1 MVPSCLLLLT
11 YKLHVGHSMFNKYK
25 VKRTR
30 VFLLLFCMWSSV
42 GKLRSV
48 VGVIYKRDATDE
60 YVGFEVILFD
70 SVRQMSLVDLGKRLL
85 EAARKGLDDEVRNL
99 MANGAPFTTDW
110 LGTSPLHLAAQHGHY
125 STADVLLRA
134 GVSRDARTKV
144 DRTPLHMAA
153 AEGHTI
159 IVELLVR
166 SGADINAKDMLKM
179 TALHWAAQHG
189 HHGVV
194 ETLIKHGAD
203 VHALSKF
210 DKTPFDI
217 AVDIQNTEL
226 MLLLQEGMQNQVNM
240 NQGGV
245 VNLADLLNK
254 ASMGESEEAMAAN
267 ALDSNIQ
274 HTAVVNEGGQRV
286 ITIVTDQHG
295 NLQTTG
301 GMSQPFFVTMQHGQ
315 QMLAVPANTV
325 TEEVVAEESQAPP
338 SRKRKLEVA
347 NNHNDTGETELLQRQ
362 LQEAKRKAQE
372 YRQQLMRKEQ
382 EAEEYRIKLEAMAQS
397 QAGTGAN
404 VSPEEVVGGDEDE
417 VAAVSVVEDEG
428 EMVVLQEGGIIM
440 EGDGGRVTLLETGGE
455 PAGASS

>member
-1 MVPSCLLLLT
+1 
-11 YKLHVGHSMFNKYK
+11 
-25 VKRTR
+25 
-30 VFLLLFCMWSSV
+30 
-42 GKLRSV
+42 
-48 VGVIYKRDATDE
+48 
-60 YVGFEVILFD
+60 
-70 SVRQMSLVDLGKRLL
+70 MSLVDLGKRLL
-85 EAARKGLDDEVRNL
+85 EAARKGQDDEVRNL

-153 AEGHTI
+153 AEGHTV

-189 HHGVV
+189 HNNVAD
-194 ETLIKHGAD
+194 TLIKHGAD

-226 MLLLQEGMQNQVNM
+226 MLLLQESMQNQVNM
-240 NQGGV
+240 NQVNMNQVSMNVETSTTTNQPQFIIQGIPAIQGGV

-254 ASMGESEEAMAAN
+254 ANAGDSEEAIAAS

-274 HTAVVNEGGQRV
+274 HAAVVNEGGQRV

-325 TEEVVAEESQAPP
+325 TEEVVTEEPQPPP
-338 SRKRKLEVA
+338 SRKRKLEVT
-347 NNHNDTGETELLQRQ
+347 NNHNDGGETELLQRQ
-362 LQEAKRKAQE
+362 LQEANRKAQE
-372 YRQQLMRKEQ
+372 YRQQLLRKEQ
-382 EAEEYRIKLEAMAQS
+382 EAEEYRIKLEAMSQS
-397 QAGTGAN
+397 QANSTNAN
-404 VSPEEVVGGDEDE
+404 NTSMAAANAASPEEVVGGEEDE
-417 VAAVSVVEDEG
+417 EEAAAGMVEEET

-440 EGDGGRVTLLETGGE
+440 EGEEGQVTLVETGGE
-455 PAGASS
+455 TTEVSS

>member
-1 MVPSCLLLLT
+1 
-11 YKLHVGHSMFNKYK
+11 
-25 VKRTR
+25 
-30 VFLLLFCMWSSV
+30 
-42 GKLRSV
+42 
-48 VGVIYKRDATDE
+48 
-60 YVGFEVILFD
+60 
-70 SVRQMSLVDLGKRLL
+70 MSLVDLGKRLL
-85 EAARKGLDDEVRNL
+85 EAARKGQDDEVRNL

-153 AEGHTI
+153 AEGHTV
-159 IVELLVR
+159 IVEMLVR
-166 SGADINAKDMLKM
+166 NGADINAKDMLKM

-210 DKTPFDI
+210 DKTAFDI

-240 NQGGV
+240 NQVSVNVDSSNSQPQFIIQGLPAIQGGV
-245 VNLADLLNK
+245 VNLADLLSKSN
-254 ASMGESEEAMAAN
+254 SGESEEAMAAS

-274 HTAVVNEGGQRV
+274 HAAVVNEGGQRV

-301 GMSQPFFVTMQHGQ
+301 GMTQPFFVTMQHGQ

-325 TEEVVAEESQAPP
+325 TEEVVTEDAPP
-338 SRKRKLEVA
+338 SRKRKLEA
-347 NNHNDTGETELLQRQ
+347 TNNHSEAGETELLQRQ
-362 LQEAKRKAQE
+362 LQEANRKAQE
-372 YRQQLMRKEQ
+372 YRQQLLRKEQ
-382 EAEEYRIKLEAMAQS
+382 EAEQYRMKLEAMSQS
-397 QAGTGAN
+397 RVKNGTSA
-404 VSPEEVVGGDEDE
+404 VSPEEVVGGEE
-417 VAAVSVVEDEG
+417 EEESGQVEDG

-440 EGDGGRVTLLETGGE
+440 EGEEGHVTLVEAGSET
-455 PAGASS
+455 AQVNS

>member
-1 MVPSCLLLLT
+1 
-11 YKLHVGHSMFNKYK
+11 
-25 VKRTR
+25 
-30 VFLLLFCMWSSV
+30 
-42 GKLRSV
+42 
-48 VGVIYKRDATDE
+48 
-60 YVGFEVILFD
+60 
-70 SVRQMSLVDLGKRLL
+70 MSLMDLGKRLL
-85 EAARKGLDDEVRNL
+85 DAARKGQDDEVRNL

-153 AEGHTI
+153 AEGHNV

-189 HHGVV
+189 HHNVAQ
-194 ETLIKHGAD
+194 TLLKHGAD

-226 MLLLQEGMQNQVNM
+226 MLLLQVNVNQVNM
-240 NQGGV
+240 NVETSSNNQPQFIIQGIPAIQGGV

-254 ASMGESEEAMAAN
+254 ANAGESEEAMAAS

-274 HTAVVNEGGQRV
+274 HATVVNEGGQRV

-295 NLQTTG
+295 NLQTSG
-301 GMSQPFFVTMQHGQ
+301 GMTQPFFVTMQHGQ

-325 TEEVVAEESQAPP
+325 TEEVVTEEPQPPP
-338 SRKRKLEVA
+338 SRKRKLEVT
-347 NNHNDTGETELLQRQ
+347 NNHESGETELLQRQ
-362 LQEAKRKAQE
+362 LQEANRKAQE
-372 YRQQLMRKEQ
+372 YRQQLLRKEQ

-397 QAGTGAN
+397 QANNTNNSNAAA
-404 VSPEEVVGGDEDE
+404 SPEEVVGGEE
-417 VAAVSVVEDEG
+417 EEEEPSAAGVVEEES

-440 EGDGGRVTLLETGGE
+440 EGEEGQVTLVEAGGE
-455 PAGASS
+455 ATEVSS

>member
-1 MVPSCLLLLT
+1 
-11 YKLHVGHSMFNKYK
+11 
-25 VKRTR
+25 
-30 VFLLLFCMWSSV
+30 
-42 GKLRSV
+42 
-48 VGVIYKRDATDE
+48 
-60 YVGFEVILFD
+60 
-70 SVRQMSLVDLGKRLL
+70 MSLVDLGKRLL
-85 EAARKGLDDEVRNL
+85 EAARKGHDDEVRNL

-153 AEGHTI
+153 SEGHTV

-189 HHGVV
+189 HHTVA

-217 AVDIQNTEL
+217 AADIQNTDL

-240 NQGGV
+240 NQVSVNMENSGSQPQFIIQGLPASIQGGV
-245 VNLADLLNK
+245 VNLAELLNK
-254 ASMGESEEAMAAN
+254 ANAGESEEAMAAS
-267 ALDSNIQ
+267 ALDSNVQ
-274 HTAVVNEGGQRV
+274 HAVVNEGGQRV

-301 GMSQPFFVTMQHGQ
+301 AVTQPFFVTMQHGQ
-315 QMLAVPANTV
+315 QMLVPANTV
-325 TEEVVAEESQAPP
+325 TEEVVSEEPP
-338 SRKRKLEVA
+338 TRKRKLDPTPELP
-347 NNHNDTGETELLQRQ
+347 ETELLQRQ
-362 LQEAKRKAQE
+362 LQEANRKAQE
-372 YRQQLMRKEQ
+372 YRQQLLRKEQ
-382 EAEEYRIKLEAMAQS
+382 EAEEYRIKLEAMS
-397 QAGTGAN
+397 QNQGSNPGATDAN
-404 VSPEEVVGGDEDE
+404 GQQEEVEGEEEVVGIIMT
-417 VAAVSVVEDEG
+417 DEG
-428 EMVVLQEGGIIM
+428 EGQE
-440 EGDGGRVTLLETGGE
+440 VTLVTGAAE
-455 PAGASS
+455 

>member
-1 MVPSCLLLLT
+1 
-11 YKLHVGHSMFNKYK
+11 
-25 VKRTR
+25 
-30 VFLLLFCMWSSV
+30 
-42 GKLRSV
+42 
-48 VGVIYKRDATDE
+48 
-60 YVGFEVILFD
+60 
-70 SVRQMSLVDLGKRLL
+70 MSLVDLGKRLL
-85 EAARKGLDDEVRNL
+85 EAARNGLDDEVRNL

-110 LGTSPLHLAAQHGHY
+110 VSNRPCARVFDRQKQVLARDLCPAQLGTSPLHLAAQRGHY

-210 DKTPFDI
+210 EKTPFDI

-240 NQGGV
+240 NQVSMNVESSNSGNQPQFIIQGIQGGV

-254 ASMGESEEAMAAN
+254 AGTGESEEAMAAN
-267 ALDSNIQ
+267 ALDGNIQ
-274 HTAVVNEGGQRV
+274 HAAVVNEGGQRV

-338 SRKRKLEVA
+338 SRKRKLEVT

-362 LQEAKRKAQE
+362 LQEANRKAQE

-397 QAGTGAN
+397 QAGSAAAN

-417 VAAVSVVEDEG
+417 DAPAVEEEG
-428 EMVVLQEGGIIM
+428 GGQMVVLQEGGIIV
-440 EGDGGRVTLLETGGE
+440 EGDEGRVTLVETSGE
-455 PAGASS
+455 PAGISS

>member
-1 MVPSCLLLLT
+1 
-11 YKLHVGHSMFNKYK
+11 
-25 VKRTR
+25 
-30 VFLLLFCMWSSV
+30 
-42 GKLRSV
+42 
-48 VGVIYKRDATDE
+48 
-60 YVGFEVILFD
+60 
-70 SVRQMSLVDLGKRLL
+70 MSLVDLGKRLL
-85 EAARKGLDDEVRNL
+85 EAARKGHDDEVRNL

-153 AEGHTI
+153 SEGHTV

-189 HHGVV
+189 HHTVA

-217 AVDIQNTEL
+217 AADIQNTEL

-240 NQGGV
+240 NQVSVNVENSSSQPQFIIQGLPASIQGGV
-245 VNLADLLNK
+245 VNLAELLNK
-254 ASMGESEEAMAAN
+254 ANAGESEEALAAS
-267 ALDSNIQ
+267 ALDSNVQ
-274 HTAVVNEGGQRV
+274 HAVVNEGGQRV

-301 GMSQPFFVTMQHGQ
+301 AVTQPFFVTMQHGQ
-315 QMLAVPANTV
+315 QMLVPANTV
-325 TEEVVAEESQAPP
+325 TEEVVSEEPP
-338 SRKRKLEVA
+338 TRKRKLEP
-347 NNHNDTGETELLQRQ
+347 TPELPETELLQRQ
-362 LQEAKRKAQE
+362 LQEANRKAQE
-372 YRQQLMRKEQ
+372 YRQQLLRKEQ
-382 EAEEYRIKLEAMAQS
+382 EAEEYRIKLEAMS
-397 QAGTGAN
+397 QNQGAN
-404 VSPEEVVGGDEDE
+404 PGANDANANGQQEEVEGEEEVVGIIMT
-417 VAAVSVVEDEG
+417 DEG
-428 EMVVLQEGGIIM
+428 EGQE
-440 EGDGGRVTLLETGGE
+440 VTLVTGATE
-455 PAGASS
+455 

>member
-1 MVPSCLLLLT
+1 
-11 YKLHVGHSMFNKYK
+11 
-25 VKRTR
+25 
-30 VFLLLFCMWSSV
+30 
-42 GKLRSV
+42 
-48 VGVIYKRDATDE
+48 
-60 YVGFEVILFD
+60 
-70 SVRQMSLVDLGKRLL
+70 MSLVDLGKRLL
-85 EAARKGLDDEVRNL
+85 EAARKGHDDEVRNL

-153 AEGHTI
+153 SEGHTV

-189 HHGVV
+189 HHMVA

-217 AVDIQNTEL
+217 AADIQNTEL

-240 NQGGV
+240 NQVSVNVENSSSQPQFIIQGLPASIQGGV
-245 VNLADLLNK
+245 VNLAELLNK
-254 ASMGESEEAMAAN
+254 ANAGESEEAMAAS
-267 ALDSNIQ
+267 ALDSNVQ
-274 HTAVVNEGGQRV
+274 HAVVNEGGQRV

-301 GMSQPFFVTMQHGQ
+301 AVTQPFFVTMQHGQ
-315 QMLAVPANTV
+315 QMLVPANTV
-325 TEEVVAEESQAPP
+325 TEEVVSEEPP
-338 SRKRKLEVA
+338 TRKRKLDPTPELP
-347 NNHNDTGETELLQRQ
+347 ETELLQRQ
-362 LQEAKRKAQE
+362 LQEANRKAQE
-372 YRQQLMRKEQ
+372 YRQQLLRKEQ
-382 EAEEYRIKLEAMAQS
+382 EAEEYRIKLEAMS
-397 QAGTGAN
+397 QHQGPNSGTNDAN
-404 VSPEEVVGGDEDE
+404 GQQDEVEGEEEVVGIIMT
-417 VAAVSVVEDEG
+417 DEG
-428 EMVVLQEGGIIM
+428 EGQE
-440 EGDGGRVTLLETGGE
+440 VTLVTGTAE
-455 PAGASS
+455 

>member
-1 MVPSCLLLLT
+1 MADSFCPWRRVKWLL
-11 YKLHVGHSMFNKYK
+11 G
-25 VKRTR
+25 R
-30 VFLLLFCMWSSV
+30 
-42 GKLRSV
+42 G
-48 VGVIYKRDATDE
+48 E
-60 YVGFEVILFD
+60 EILV
-70 SVRQMSLVDLGKRLL
+70 SMSLVDLGKRLL
-85 EAARKGLDDEVRNL
+85 EAARKGQDDEVRNL

-153 AEGHTI
+153 SEGHAV

-189 HHGVV
+189 HHAVA

-203 VHALSKF
+203 VHTLSKF

-217 AVDIQNTEL
+217 SVDIQNTEL

-240 NQGGV
+240 NQVTLNVDTSGNSNQPQFIIQGMQGGV
-245 VNLADLLNK
+245 VNLAELLNK
-254 ASMGESEEAMAAN
+254 ANHGDSEEAMAAN

-274 HTAVVNEGGQRV
+274 HATVVNEGGQRV

-301 GMSQPFFVTMQHGQ
+301 GMAPPFFVTMQHGQ

-325 TEEVVAEESQAPP
+325 TEEVVTEESQPPP
-338 SRKRKLEVA
+338 SRKRKMETTN
-347 NNHNDTGETELLQRQ
+347 NNHDGGETRCS
-362 LQEAKRKAQE
+362 
-372 YRQQLMRKEQ
+372 M
-382 EAEEYRIKLEAMAQS
+382 
-397 QAGTGAN
+397 
-404 VSPEEVVGGDEDE
+404 EDRLTMNP
-417 VAAVSVVEDEG
+417 D
-428 EMVVLQEGGIIM
+428 
-440 EGDGGRVTLLETGGE
+440 
-455 PAGASS
+455 